1 MKYEKPKIKFVK
13 TEMESSVSAIC
24 WAYATGHLGTSF
36 YYDSTGPGYVELKIT
51 STTNGCTGAV
61 IEVVG
66 YHNGATVED
75 GMEALAVIPE
85 FGGGSKA
92 QPYKNSPFETS
103 PDPSWS

>member
-36 YYDSTGPGYVELKIT
+36 FYDSTGPGYVELVV
-51 STTNGCTGAV
+51 SDTTGGCDGAILEV
-61 IEVVG
+61 IG

-75 GMEALAVIPE
+75 GMEALAAIPE
-85 FGGGSKA
+85 FGKGNSA
-92 QPYKNSPFETS
+92 EPYKGSVFERK